1 MSTTTTT
8 APRPTSALPA
18 AAPTGL
24 GWAVKDIMVITGRNL
39 MKVRRSPQLL
49 VFSLV
54 QPVMFVLLFNFVF
67 GGSLTVPG
75 FEGDYI
81 NFLLPGI
88 FAQSALFGSTQSGIA
103 LNEDLR
109 AGIVDR
115 FRSLPMARSA
125 VLAGRTLAD
134 ATRTT
139 LTLLLMSAVGYLL
152 GFRFVSF
159 LPAIAAIVLAVL
171 MAFAFSWIS
180 VNIGMRAPDAETA
193 QVAGFIWVFPLVFAS
208 SAFAPTQAMPGWL
221 QAFANNSPVTAIV
234 NAVRGLAN
242 GVPAPG
248 SISIAGDVW
257 TALAWIAV
265 ILAVAIPLAARGY
278 RKGA

>member
-1 MSTTTTT
+1 MSTTT
-8 APRPTSALPA
+8 APIADLNP
-18 AAPTGL
+18 APTGI
-24 GWAVKDIMVITGRNL
+24 GWAAKDILVIVGRNL
-39 MKVRRSPQLL
+39 MKIRRSPQLL
-49 VFSLV
+49 VFSIV
-54 QPVMFVLLFNFVF
+54 QPIMFVLLFNFVF
-67 GGSLTVPG
+67 GGSLAIPG

-81 NFLLPGI
+81 NYLLPGI

-125 VLAGRTLAD
+125 VLAGRTIAD

-139 LTLLLMSAVGYLL
+139 ITLILMTIVGYFL
-152 GFRFVSF
+152 GFRFDSF
-159 LPAIAAIVLAVL
+159 LPAVGAIALAVG
-171 MAFAFSWIS
+171 MAFAFAWIS

-193 QVAGFIWVFPLVFAS
+193 QVGGFIWVFPLVFAS

-242 GVPAPG
+242 GAPPPG
-248 SISIAGDVW
+248 SDGIAGDVW
-257 TALAWIAV
+257 TALAWIAG
-265 ILAVAIPLAARGY
+265 ILAVAIPLAIRGY
-278 RKGA
+278 RQGT